1 MAVAK
6 GNARI
11 WATVDEKTKALVEY
25 WADQKGITGNAFVRD
40 AIYLAIDFENNNFPM
55 TTITESRIAEL
66 IDAVNGLSANQATLE
81 ETIKNF
87 INMMIQMTKGD
98 NYLMDNY
105 DSDSDIFPHK
115 KFKLDKGE

>member
-6 GNARI
+6 GNERI
-11 WATVDEKTKALVEY
+11 SVTVDAKTKARVDY
-25 WADQKGITGNAFVRD
+25 WADQKDITVNQFVKD

-81 ETIKNF
+81 ETIKSF

-98 NYLMDNY
+98 NYLLDDY
-105 DSDSDIFPHK
+105 DSDIFPHK
-115 KFKLDKGE
+115 KFRKGE

>member
-11 WATVDEKTKALVEY
+11 WATVDEKTKALVDY